1 MTISRRLTILVAVPV
16 LALVAFGAFVEI
28 QIGRVE
34 RMSRFVIDM
43 QMESVAVLGK
53 ALRQL
58 ADARASVRDCLMA
71 TDPASR
77 ARSEQAFHDRESR
90 LSQLLSQYGHR
101 LVSDQEDRRLLNQF
115 VDLHYQWSAEAD
127 KLMSLNAKGR
137 RAEAIDRMF
146 NGTFPDLGLR
156 AGNIFDQWVDYNHQL
171 AKIAGNS
178 SLSALLDAQRNL
190 LIVVGLVLVI
200 SGIGGIVTF
209 RRIVHPIRGLQ
220 LAVEAIAEGDYARAI
235 PFTESADETGALARA
250 VEVLKHGAAAL
261 AEERWVKANIA
272 KLTGALQGATS
283 REDFATRLVT
293 GLVPALGGG
302 VAAFYVLDNE
312 QNRLHRVASY
322 GLAEGGGAEWVQ
334 LGEGLAGQCAR
345 DRCPTVLTDLPPSYL
360 RISSGL
366 GGAEPARLVAFPF
379 LSGQALLGVLEFAS
393 FRALNSEEQA
403 LARELAPLV
412 AMNLEVLVHNLAT
425 QELLVQTQEQ
435 AHQLEL
441 QSQAAIR
448 RARYDAMDSH
458 IGAALVQSTDFP
470 KMMQACAESI
480 LPGVD
485 GMFSRIWML
494 EPGTDTLVL
503 CASAGL
509 YTSLDGSRAKVKIG
523 ERKIGRIAATRQA
536 LETNAVESEPGVDQ
550 EWVRTN
556 SIVSFAGYPLIVG
569 DQLVGVVVTFA
580 RHVMS
585 EEDFQALRQASGRI
599 SLGIQRRQ
607 TEVEL
612 EVAKVKAEEAT
623 AAKSMFLANMS
634 HEIRTPMNAI
644 IGMTHL
650 ALKTDLTSKQRDY
663 LSKVKIAAGALLG
676 IINDILDFSKIEAGK
691 LDIEEADFRFEDVLN
706 NLSTVVGQKANDK
719 GLEFLIAAQP
729 DIPPN
734 LMGDPLR
741 LGQIL
746 INLVNNAVKFTE
758 QGEVLVTAAI
768 QERTST
774 RVTLKFA
781 VRDTGIG
788 MTPEQSARLFQAF
801 TQADT
806 STTRKFGGTGL
817 GLSISK
823 RLVELMGGSIW
834 VDSTA
839 GSGSTFYFTA
849 SFGIGSTIPEAKRFL
864 PDLAGIRV
872 LVVDDNAQAREILTD
887 ALRGFA
893 LRSESVSSGPD
904 AIRELTAADPT
915 DPYSLVTMDWHM
927 PGMDGLEASRII
939 KREGFLKKIPRI
951 VMVTAFGREDVRA
964 RAEEIG
970 IEGYLL
976 KPVNSSLLYDT
987 LMNLF
992 GEAELVGGRI
1002 AKEEPT
1008 AYLANGLRILL
1019 VEDNEMNQQVATE
1032 LLESAGVIVTVAN
1045 HGGEAVKKLKES
1057 PDPPAFDIVLMDLQM
1072 PEMDGYTATKL
1083 LRADSRFQNLP
1094 IIAMTAHALVEE
1106 RQRCLEAG
1114 MNDHVTKPI
1123 EPEALFA
1130 ALQRWAKPRSKHAAK
1145 PDPAIETKRASAT
1158 TDLTVPQ
1165 VEGIDVLDGLR
1176 RVAGNKRLYR
1186 SLLEQ
1191 FAQKQAG
1198 AGEQIAAALSV
1209 ADYELAGRIAHTV
1222 KGVAGNLGIG
1232 TIQRAAER
1240 IEHGIRANDQAVS
1253 SLLPEFGAALSGM
1266 ADRIGRALRD
1276 TEPAAPPAECPR
1288 KFDAKVVAEA
1298 LSRVKSLIEASDGD
1312 AVNALADVESAV
1324 GVVVEKA
1331 DLDAIRS
1338 SLDEFDFETALTR
1351 LTEIGERCMTAKA
1364 GD

>member
-1 MTISRRLTILVAVPV
+1 MTISRRLTVLLAVPL
-16 LALVAFGAFVEI
+16 LALVAFGVFVEL

-34 RMSRFVIDM
+34 GLSRFVIDI
-43 QMESVAVLGK
+43 QVESVATLGK
-53 ALRQL
+53 MLRHL
-58 ADARASVRDCLMA
+58 DDARVIVRNCLMA
-71 TDPASR
+71 TDPADR
-77 ARSEQAFHDRESR
+77 VRSEEAFHDSQTR
-90 LSQLLSQYGHR
+90 LGQLLTLYEQKF
-101 LVSDQEDRRLLNQF
+101 VSDEEDRRLLNQF
-115 VDLHYQWSAEAD
+115 VDLHRRWSAEAD
-127 KLMSLNAKGR
+127 KLISLNAEGR
-137 RAEAIDRMF
+137 RADAIERMF

-156 AGNIFDQWVDYNHQL
+156 AGNIFEQWVEHNERL
-171 AKIAGNS
+171 ANGAGNS
-178 SLSALLDAQRNL
+178 SLAALVNARRNL
-190 LIVVGLVLVI
+190 LIVVGLVLMI

-220 LAVEAIAEGDYARAI
+220 QAVEAIAQGDYVHAV
-235 PFTESADETGALARA
+235 PFTESADETGALARS
-250 VEVLKHGAAAL
+250 VEVLRHGAAAL
-261 AEERWVKANIA
+261 AEERWVKANLA
-272 KLTGALQGATS
+272 KITGVLQGAAS
-283 REDFATRLVT
+283 REEFAMRLIS

-302 VAAFYVLDNE
+302 VAAFYIFDKE
-312 QNRLHRVASY
+312 QNRLQRAASY
-322 GLAEGGGAEWVQ
+322 GLAEGAGAEWVQ
-334 LGEGLAGQCAR
+334 LGEGLSGQCAR
-345 DRCPTVLTDLPPSYL
+345 DHCRIDLTDLPPGYL

-366 GGAEPARLVAFPF
+366 GGAEPARVSAFPV
-379 LSGQALLGVLEFAS
+379 LSGPTLLGVFEFAS
-393 FRALNSEEQA
+393 FRALNANEQT
-403 LARELAPLV
+403 LVMELAPLV
-412 AMNLEVLVHNLAT
+412 AMSLAVLLHNLAT

-435 AHQLEL
+435 ACQLEL
-441 QSQAAIR
+441 QSQAATR
-448 RARYDAMDSH
+448 RARYDAMHSD
-458 IGAALVQSTDFP
+458 IGAALVQSNDFP
-470 KMMQACAESI
+470 NMMQSCAESV
-480 LPGVD
+480 LRGVD
-485 GMFSRIWML
+485 GVFSRIWML

-509 YTSLDGSRAKVKIG
+509 YTALNGSRARLKIG
-523 ERKIGRIAATRQA
+523 ERKIGRIAATQQA
-536 LETNAVESEPGVDQ
+536 LETNAIGSEPGVDP
-550 EWVRTN
+550 EWVRL
-556 SIVSFAGYPLIVG
+556 SGIVSFGGYPLIVG
-569 DQLVGVVVTFA
+569 DRLVGVIVTFA
-580 RHVMS
+580 RHIMS
-585 EEDFQALRQASGRI
+585 EEDFQALRQASARI

-612 EVAKVKAEEAT
+612 EAAKVKAEEAT

-650 ALKTDLTSKQRDY
+650 ALKTDLSAKQRDY

-719 GLEFLIAAQP
+719 NLEFLIAAQP
-729 DIPPN
+729 DIPAN
-734 LMGDPLR
+734 LVGDPLR

-758 QGEVLVTAAI
+758 KGEVLVTAAI
-768 QERTST
+768 ESRTSS

-834 VDSTA
+834 VESAA
-839 GSGSTFYFTA
+839 GAGSTFYFTA
-849 SFGIGSTIPEAKRFL
+849 SFGIGSAVAESKRFL

-893 LRSESVSSGPD
+893 LRTEAVSSGVD
-904 AIRELTAADPT
+904 AIRELSAADST
-915 DPYSLVTMDWHM
+915 DPYSLVLMDWHM

-939 KREGFLKKIPRI
+939 KREGRLKKIPRI
-951 VMVTAFGREDVRA
+951 IMITAFGREDVRVH
-964 RAEEIG
+964 AEEIG

-992 GEAELVGGRI
+992 GEAELDGGRVTR
-1002 AKEEPT
+1002 EESP
-1008 AYLANGLRILL
+1008 AQLASGLRVLL

-1032 LLESAGVIVTVAN
+1032 LLESAGAIVTVAN
-1045 HGGEAVKKLKES
+1045 HGGEAVQKLKEG

-1072 PEMDGYTATKL
+1072 PVMDGHTATRL
-1083 LRADSRFQNLP
+1083 LRADSRFRNLP

-1123 EPEALFA
+1123 EPDALFA
-1130 ALQRWAKPRSKHAAK
+1130 ALQRWGKPRTDQGAKPEPATPAK
-1145 PDPAIETKRASAT
+1145 PLPIAAEER
-1158 TDLTVPQ
+1158 LPQ
-1165 VEGIDVLDGLR
+1165 VEGIDVPGGLR

-1191 FAQKQAG
+1191 FAQKQVGAAAQIAG
-1198 AGEQIAAALSV
+1198 ALSN

-1222 KGVAGNLGIG
+1222 KGVAGNLGIEP
-1232 TIQRAAER
+1232 IQAVAER
-1240 IEHGIRANDQAVS
+1240 IERGIRAKDQSVS
-1253 SLLPEFGAALSGM
+1253 GLLPEFESALASM
-1266 ADRIGRALRD
+1266 ADRIISALTD
-1276 TEPAAPPAECPR
+1276 TKPPAPTPESPR
-1288 KFDAKVVAEA
+1288 EFDPKAAAEA

-1324 GVVVEKA
+1324 GAVVEKTA
-1331 DLDAIRS
+1331 LDAIRS
-1338 SLDEFDFETALTR
+1338 ALDEFDFETALSR
-1351 LTEIGERCMTAKA
+1351 LKEIDERCMAAK
-1364 GD
+1364 G